1 MRETAEARDHVVV
14 LSREAEQIVVAERGE
29 QSDRAA
35 LVELARFQ
43 TKVEA
48 DLARLLL
55 EAENYHPVMFDEG
68 MNYIGLG
75 SIMPIR
81 LMVVEEQYESAAA
94 VLAEDGLL

>member
-1 MRETAEARDHVVV
+1 MWCPGNGPRRARP
-14 LSREAEQIVVAERGE
+14 L
-29 QSDRAA
+29 
-35 LVELARFQ
+35 Q

-55 EAENYHPVMFDEG
+55 EAEGLHVMLFDEG

-81 LMVVEEQYESAAA
+81 LMVLDEEFVEAAGILADEGITESRHPR
-94 VLAEDGLL
+94 